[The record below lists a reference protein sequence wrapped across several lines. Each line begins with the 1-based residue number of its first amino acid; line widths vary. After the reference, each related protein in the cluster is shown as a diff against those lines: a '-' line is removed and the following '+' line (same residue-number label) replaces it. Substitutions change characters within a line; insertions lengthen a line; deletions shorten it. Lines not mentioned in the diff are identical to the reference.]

1 MLLSP
6 KLDRC
11 SYILTHDTEAAEE
24 LKRNREQFIY
34 NVKSSMRGGTIK
46 GEKYD
51 VVIKDQ

>member
-1 MLLSP
+1 MWFE
-6 KLDRC
+6 
-11 SYILTHDTEAAEE
+11 YTEAAEE

>member
-1 MLLSP
+1 MV
-6 KLDRC
+6 
-11 SYILTHDTEAAEE
+11 HDEISCGSCDMITEAAEE

-51 VVIKDQ
+51 VVIKDH